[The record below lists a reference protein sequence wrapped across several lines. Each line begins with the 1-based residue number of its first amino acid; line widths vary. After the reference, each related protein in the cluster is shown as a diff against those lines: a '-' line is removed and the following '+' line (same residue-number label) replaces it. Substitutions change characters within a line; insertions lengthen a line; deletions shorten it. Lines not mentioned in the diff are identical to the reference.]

1 MTNDA
6 LLNGQVILLSDTEVT
21 RAADFHKNRYAFAF
35 MNNTIVF
42 NNNPNDD
49 RDHQHWL
56 LDEFG
61 ISPVEFE
68 NIPRGYMKKDRIQ
81 LFVGSNF
88 SPIDKSILTRENISI
103 LLAAHH
109 KRYASKVVP
118 IYNGVRIGKVGDIWP
133 PVETIGVFNTYRK

>member
-6 LLNGQVILLSDTEVT
+6 LLNGKVILLSDTEIT

-35 MNNTIVF
+35 MKDTIIF

-68 NIPRGYMKKDRIQ
+68 NIPR
-81 LFVGSNF
+81 
-88 SPIDKSILTRENISI
+88 
-103 LLAAHH
+103 
-109 KRYASKVVP
+109 
-118 IYNGVRIGKVGDIWP
+118 
-133 PVETIGVFNTYRK
+133 

>member
-6 LLNGQVILLSDTEVT
+6 LLSGQVILLSDTEIT

-35 MNNTIVF
+35 MNNTIIF

-103 LLAAHH
+103 LLAAHR